1 MGNKAESKAHDFQVH
16 GIEELLNPEELLA
29 LGNAIKTVFD
39 GPGYGSINLEIKNKR
54 IHLVSITMTIRPG
67 ITKGGSE

>member
-1 MGNKAESKAHDFQVH
+1 LGNNAESKAHDLQSH

-54 IHLVSITMTIRPG
+54 IYLVSITMTIRPG
-67 ITKGGSE
+67 ITNRESE